1 VNVLYLGHYR
11 ENSSIGYSSKRYI
24 HAINNID
31 YINLS
36 VRPLYLQKNVSSNI
50 PPHILTC
57 EQNSSDYYDMVIQDT
72 FPEYYEYNG
81 SFGKNICMPKIISR
95 NLQHTG
101 WIDKIN
107 MMDEVWV
114 NSYFAEK
121 SLRESGVDKL
131 IKVIPEPF
139 DLNIETSEKS
149 ESDKEFNFYSISS
162 LEDKDNLLSLMI
174 AYITEFDKTEGV
186 RLIIKTQECKE
197 EEIKKLLNRAYGIS
211 KKSSAD
217 VNEPVIIVGF
227 VEEEK
232 MQELMNNTDCYIDV
246 SSGSYSTASCVE
258 ALINKK
264 ITACVEGTSCSSYIS
279 NTNGFIIKG
288 DTRSI
293 LSDNKYSTHKISSI
307 YEQYQI
313 PHIDSIRSIMRN
325 AYELTDQEKQSKI
338 DNINTKIF
346 DHKEFSRYM

>member
-1 VNVLYLGHYR
+1 MNVLYLGHYR

-24 HAINNID
+24 HAINDID

-57 EQNSSDYYDMVIQDT
+57 EQNRSDYYDMVIQDT

-139 DLNIETSEKS
+139 DLNIETSEKN
-149 ESDKEFNFYSISS
+149 ESDKEFNFYSSAGCSFNVFYHSYNACPKSWKIWWPRSHHFPSIS
-162 LEDKDNLLSLMI
+162 L
-174 AYITEFDKTEGV
+174 
-186 RLIIKTQECKE
+186 RLCS
-197 EEIKKLLNRAYGIS
+197 NS
-211 KKSSAD
+211 
-217 VNEPVIIVGF
+217 VG
-227 VEEEK
+227 
-232 MQELMNNTDCYIDV
+232 
-246 SSGSYSTASCVE
+246 
-258 ALINKK
+258 
-264 ITACVEGTSCSSYIS
+264 
-279 NTNGFIIKG
+279 
-288 DTRSI
+288 
-293 LSDNKYSTHKISSI
+293 
-307 YEQYQI
+307 
-313 PHIDSIRSIMRN
+313 
-325 AYELTDQEKQSKI
+325 
-338 DNINTKIF
+338 
-346 DHKEFSRYM
+346 